1 MYSAGVIVNIRRTNL
16 VAYLNTVKP
25 ESSRLAFMAFYI
37 YYTSKGHDSCA
48 LNQEDSQ
55 LQGKKITH

>member
-1 MYSAGVIVNIRRTNL
+1 MNIKRTNL

-25 ESSRLAFMAFYI
+25 ESSGLAFMTFYI

-55 LQGKKITH
+55 LQEKRKPD